1 MKYHLK
7 RGLAFLLTLAVFL
20 SLFAGSINI
29 SAIDLNQSYTVS
41 WDHTLTDYEGNSFSW
56 YGGINADTNDFG
68 HSYNNGRHTMH
79 DFTVKRHGLTGNN
92 SDWIYNTDF
101 LYAFC
106 IEPGIPLPDQD
117 EYTGSSHASHGNKWA
132 LLSDNQK
139 DLIQLALLYGY
150 PNRSDVLT
158 SEDANACYAATQLI
172 VWQCALNWRTSPTS
186 LIDRSYAMSGYS
198 GTMTEQLTSNPYFK
212 AYYDA
217 ILSDMAQHSIRPS
230 FTGTALNTPTYE
242 LSQSGSQWTLTL
254 TDKNNV
260 LSNYY
265 VSNAGGLHAAI
276 NGNTLTIRSNTP
288 ITSETQ
294 ITLMRNIPGNSMTTG
309 FLIWSVPGKEKANQ
323 DMVTGVKNDPV
334 PAYFKLKVNTGNLSI
349 IKTTQ
354 NNNGQ
359 VGGFIFRVKNSEGK
373 VIGTYTSKS
382 DGRILIPDI
391 QAGRYVVEEINLSD
405 EFVKPAKNPVEVEV
419 KSGQTATVNFENIR
433 KQGII
438 TVQKINS
445 RPNMGDYSLAGAEFT
460 VKDQNGTVVDTIITG
475 SDGRGQSKPLPLGSY
490 ITAETK
496 APWGFV
502 IDKNEYTRTLSGSLG
517 EAAIVYCT
525 EITVAEQPQ
534 VGKVK
539 ITKLDAETAA
549 QAQGE
554 ATLSG
559 AVFDLLDSEGNQV
572 ERLYCGDAE
581 SVTSKEIPLG
591 TYTVKEVVPP
601 RGYTLS
607 QKEYDV
613 QIDYA
618 GQEKEV
624 NLKSVDIQNTV
635 IKGKVA
641 IIKHSDSADPGVIPS
656 NEQVQKPLENIV
668 FRVWLKSAGSY
679 EAAKDSERDE
689 ITTNKNGWS
698 ITKSLPFG
706 TYVVEEYKGIPE
718 HSICDSFDVM
728 IAENGR
734 TYYYNIENPTY
745 FGKVKIVKTDATT
758 GKTIPQAGVEFKVKN
773 TDTGAW
779 VEQEVLYPTPTILT
793 SYFTNAGGWLV
804 MPQALQYGNYELY
817 EVQAPYG
824 YTLSEQPVPF
834 RITSNNPVDYLEVK
848 MENAPTMGRVT
859 VEKTGE
865 VLAGADLIND
875 LYIPRYEVRGLAGAV
890 FDIVARRDIVTP
902 DGSLRLK
909 AGEIADT
916 IITGTSGKAKS
927 KLLFL
932 GDYYA
937 IERKAPHGMVLNS
950 EAHDFSLIYEDQTVP
965 IVFTQTGFDN
975 ERQTATVK
983 VTKSCEIPENASEDF
998 NPYAEVVF
1006 GLFARNDILAADG
1019 SVAIPADS
1027 LLEYLAFD
1035 RDGKAEVKT
1044 DLPLA
1049 DYYVREVQTGG
1060 GYVLNETEYD
1070 FTFSYMG
1077 QELLNVDILVNE
1089 GDTIDNHLMR
1099 GSLKIIK
1106 TFEGRKTPIA
1116 GVPFTIEGKTVVG
1129 APVVLKVFTDKN
1141 GEILLENLLVGD
1153 YIVKELEC
1161 ELTAGYVLSEEQS
1174 VTVAAGELAELQLE
1188 NKQMRGDLKIIK
1200 TFEGKTTPVSGVKF
1214 TIIGKTLTGDEYT
1227 GEFETDEKGEIYIE
1241 GLLAG
1246 NYQVQEIAS
1255 ELIEGYV
1262 LSEVQSVEVT
1272 HEKITEM
1279 QIENRLI
1286 RGDVRLTKTD
1296 KESGTIL
1303 AGAVF
1308 DLYDSGGDLLGSY
1321 TTDENGEFLIEGLAY
1336 GSGYEL
1342 IERQAPDGYRLDET
1356 PLAFDITEN
1365 GEVIE
1370 LTAVNE
1376 KIPQSDNPQTGS
1388 RSGMKLWLALAGVS
1402 LGMLVTLYRRRNK
1415 SR

>member
-1 MKYHLK
+1 MNYHLK

-29 SAIDLNQSYTVS
+29 SAIDLNQPYTVS

-92 SDWIYNTDF
+92 SDWTYNTDF

-132 LLSDNQK
+132 LLSDSQK

-186 LIDRSYAMSGYS
+186 LHDRSYAMSGYS

-265 VSNAGGLHAAI
+265 VSNAGGLHATI
-276 NGNTLTIRSNTP
+276 SGNTLTIRSNTP
-288 ITSETQ
+288 IISETQ

-309 FLIWSVPGKEKANQ
+309 FLIWSVPGKENANQ

-334 PAYFKLKVNTGNLSI
+334 PAYLKLKVNTGNLSI

-359 VGGFIFRVKNSEGK
+359 VGGFTFRVKNSEGK
-373 VIGTYTSKS
+373 VIGTYISKS
-382 DGRILIPDI
+382 DGRILVSDLPA
-391 QAGRYVVEEINLSD
+391 QKYTVEEINLAN

-419 KSGQTATVNFENIR
+419 KSGQTATVSFENIR
-433 KQGII
+433 KRGVI

-475 SDGRGQSKPLPLGSY
+475 SDGRGQSKPLPLQSY
-490 ITAETK
+490 TIFETK

-502 IDKNEYTRTLSGSLG
+502 IDKTVYTRTLSGSQG
-517 EAAIVYCT
+517 EAAIVYCP
-525 EITVAEQPQ
+525 EITVPEQPQ
-534 VGKVK
+534 VGRVK

-549 QAQGE
+549 QAQGD

-581 SVTSKEIPLG
+581 SVISKEIPLN
-591 TYTVKEVVPP
+591 TYQIKEIVPP
-601 RGYTLS
+601 CGYTLS
-607 QKEYDV
+607 QKKYDV
-613 QIDYA
+613 QIEYA
-618 GQEKEV
+618 GQEKAV

-635 IKGKVA
+635 IKGKIA
-641 IIKHSDSADPGVIPS
+641 IIKHSDSADPAVTPP
-656 NEQVQKPLENIV
+656 NEQVQKPLENVV

-689 ITTNKNGWS
+689 IITNKSWVT
-698 ITKSLPFG
+698 TKSLPYG

-718 HSICDSFDVM
+718 HSICDPFDVM
-728 IAENGR
+728 ISENGR
-734 TYYYNIENPTY
+734 IYYYNIENPAY

-779 VEQEVLYPTPTILT
+779 VEQEVLYPTPTILS
-793 SYFTNAGGWLV
+793 SYFTNAEGWLV

-834 RITSNNPVDYLEVK
+834 QITSQNPSEYLDVK

-865 VLAGADLIND
+865 VLAGADLVNG
-875 LYIPRYEVRGLAGAV
+875 LYIPRYEVQGLSGAM
-890 FDIVARRDIVTP
+890 FDIVARKDIVTP

-909 AGEIADT
+909 AGEVADT
-916 IITGTSGKAKS
+916 IITGPSGKAES

-950 EAHDFSLIYEDQTVP
+950 EAHDFSLVYEDQTVP
-965 IVFTQTGFDN
+965 IVFTQTGFYN
-975 ERQTATVK
+975 ERQRATIK
-983 VTKSCEIPENASEDF
+983 ITKSCEIPENASEDF

-1006 GLFARNDILAADG
+1006 GLFARNDILSADG

-1027 LLEYLAFD
+1027 LLEYLIFD
-1035 RDGKAEVKT
+1035 CDGKAEVKT

-1077 QELLNVDILVNE
+1077 QDLPNVDILVNE
-1089 GDTIDNHLMR
+1089 GDAIENHLMR

-1106 TFEGRKTPIA
+1106 TFEGRETPIA
-1116 GVPFTIEGKTVVG
+1116 GVPFTIEGTTTAG
-1129 APVVLKVFTDKN
+1129 TEVLLNAVTDEN
-1141 GEILLENLLVGD
+1141 GEILLDLLVGD
-1153 YIVKELEC
+1153 YIVRELEC
-1161 ELTAGYVLSEEQS
+1161 ELTEGYVLAEEQS

-1188 NKQMRGDLKIIK
+1188 NKKMRGDLKIIK

-1214 TIIGKTLTGDEYT
+1214 TIIGKTLTGDEFT
-1227 GEFETDEKGEIYIE
+1227 GEFETDENGEIYIE

-1246 NYQVQEIAS
+1246 IYQVQEIAS
-1255 ELIEGYV
+1255 ELTEGYV
-1262 LSEVQSVEVT
+1262 LSEVQSVTVA

-1279 QIENRLI
+1279 QIKNRLI

-1296 KESGTIL
+1296 KESGAKL

-1308 DLYDSGGDLLGSY
+1308 DLYNPDGGLLGSY
-1321 TTDENGEFLIEGLAY
+1321 TTNETGELFIEGLVY
-1336 GSGYEL
+1336 GSGYKL
-1342 IERQAPDGYRLDET
+1342 IEKQAPEGYRLDET
-1356 PLAFDITEN
+1356 PLVFDIQEN
-1365 GEVIE
+1365 GKVIE
-1370 LTAVNE
+1370 FTAVNE

-1388 RSGMKLWLALAGVS
+1388 RSGMKLWFALTGAS